1 MTLMGRDMQE
11 QLEFN
16 PSFSMLTISLDP
28 GEAIKAEPGAMVA
41 QSGVQM
47 QTGRSSGG
55 GVGGFLKSVMK
66 SAVGGESFFLNT
78 FTADPTGG
86 WVSLAPGLPGD
97 IAWFDIQPNQ
107 PLFIQ
112 GGSFLACTTSVET
125 DTKFQ
130 GMKGLFSG
138 ESMFFI
144 HATTQAGAGRVY
156 YNSYGAVKAMEIK
169 QGQNIT
175 VDTGHVV
182 AFTQG
187 VQYDIGKVGGLKS
200 LAFGGEGLVMHFS
213 GEGTVWIQTRNLGS
227 LASNL
232 IPFWPSSK

>member
-1 MTLMGRDMQE
+1 MQE
-11 QLEFN
+11 KLEFN
-16 PSFSMLTISLDP
+16 PSYSMLTISLGP

-47 QTGRSSGG
+47 VTGMGSGG
-55 GVGGFLKSVMK
+55 GIGGFFKSVAK
-66 SAVGGESFFLNT
+66 AVVGGESFFLNT
-78 FTADPTGG
+78 FTADPSGG

-112 GGSFLACTTSVET
+112 GGSFLASTINVET

-144 HATTQAGAGRVY
+144 HATTQAGSGRVY
-156 YNSYGAVKAMEIK
+156 YNSYGAIKAIQIE

-182 AFTQG
+182 AFTNG
-187 VQYDIGKVGGLKS
+187 VQYTVGKVGGLKS

-227 LASNL
+227 LASQL
-232 IPFWPSSK
+232 IPFMPTSSN